1 MGMLMLNEVFSET
14 IYIHKNDLKNKASKT
29 QMDLCEQNIP
39 LLNGSTI

>member
-1 MGMLMLNEVFSET
+1 MGMLMLKYSAKT